1 MGEAVGVIAA
11 QSIGEPGTQ
20 LTMRPF
26 HVGGAASRAA
36 AANGVEV
43 KSKGTIRLHNIKT
56 VRHERGHLVAVSRS
70 GELGVVDE
78 FGRERERYKI
88 PYGATITVNDADVV
102 TAGQA
107 GANWD
112 PHTHPVVTEVAGI
125 VQVSALVGG
134 HTAA

>member
-1 MGEAVGVIAA
+1 MGVIAA

-20 LTMRPF
+20 LTMRTF

-56 VRHERGHLVAVSRS
+56 VRHEKGHLVAVSRS

-88 PYGATITVNDADVV
+88 PYGATITVNDGDDGGRPASRSR
-102 TAGQA
+102 T
-107 GANWD
+107 
-112 PHTHPVVTEVAGI
+112 GI
-125 VQVSALVGG
+125 RTPIRWSRKWPA
-134 HTAA
+134 